1 MLLESIK
8 MKGIATY
15 NETGVNINDLKKVNI
30 IYGANGSG
38 KTTISKFIYDST
50 NPDYDHCSLS
60 WQNEIPMDTLVYNKE
75 FRERNFKG
83 SIDGIFT
90 LGEATK
96 DEIEEIE
103 KKRDDLEELK
113 NNEVM
118 FKKSFD
124 KKNDQKE
131 KEINDFKNEIWDDIY
146 KKYVGSFNEAFVGS
160 KKKDLFYSRLLD
172 EYKKN
177 DSSLDSF
184 DELSKKAKTIF
195 GSKPENL
202 AYIQGVKFSNLIS
215 IERDEI
221 WKRKIVG
228 KSDVKIAKLIQKL
241 KLDDWVNEGRNLF
254 TR

>member
-1 MLLESIK
+1 
-8 MKGIATY
+8 
-15 NETGVNINDLKKVNI
+15 
-30 IYGANGSG
+30 
-38 KTTISKFIYDST
+38 
-50 NPDYDHCSLS
+50 
-60 WQNEIPMDTLVYNKE
+60 
-75 FRERNFKG
+75 
-83 SIDGIFT
+83 
-90 LGEATK
+90 
-96 DEIEEIE
+96 
-103 KKRDDLEELK
+103 
-113 NNEVM
+113 M

-146 KKYVGSFNEAFVGS
+146 KKYVGYFNDAFVGS
-160 KKKDLFYSRLLD
+160 KTKDLYYSRLLFD
-172 EYKKN
+172 YKKI
-177 DSSLDSF
+177 DSYLDSF

-195 GSKPENL
+195 GSNTENL
-202 AYIQGVKFSNLIS
+202 AYIHGVKFSNLIS